1 MNGSQNRFG
10 TRLNTTG
17 QDVPAP
23 IILTKGSNNELYDDN
38 RIRQE
43 RTQKS
48 LAAYEKYVEK
58 NGEPTD
64 QDMRKLFGRF
74 DELAKKGPG
83 LYWWAV
89 KVYNGW
95 CIVNKKSTIWN

>member
-1 MNGSQNRFG
+1 MSY
-10 TRLNTTG
+10 TMM
-17 QDVPAP
+17 
-23 IILTKGSNNELYDDN
+23 N

-48 LAAYEKYVEK
+48 LAAYEKYVAK
-58 NGEPTD
+58 NGEPTAE
-64 QDMRKLFGRF
+64 DMRKLFDRF

-83 LYWWAV
+83 LYWWGV